1 MFSSVQS
8 LSCVQLFVTPWT
20 AAHQSS
26 LSITNSRSLLKLRS
40 IKLVISSNHL
50 ILCHLLLLPSIFLSI
65 KVFSNESVLHIR
77 WPEYWSFSFSIS
89 PYFLWDWLV
98 WSPYSPRDSQESS
111 PTPQFKSTNFSV
123 FSFLYSQALTSTWLL
138 EKTRQTVVGKVMS
151 LLFNMLSR
159 LVIAFLPRSR
169 HLLISWLQLPSTVVL
184 EHPQNKVCHCFR
196 CFPIY
201 LPWSDGTGCQDLS
214 FLSVAF

>member
-1 MFSSVQS
+1 MNHSTPGLPHKLPEFTQTQAHWVGNAIQPSHPLLSPSPPAPNPSQHQGHLQWVNSSHEVAKV
-8 LSCVQLFVTPWT
+8 LEFQLQHQPFQWTPST
-20 AAHQSS
+20 D
-26 LSITNSRSLLKLRS
+26 LLQDG
-40 IKLVISSNHL
+40 LVGST
-50 ILCHLLLLPSIFLSI
+50 C
-65 KVFSNESVLHIR
+65 
-77 WPEYWSFSFSIS
+77 
-89 PYFLWDWLV
+89 
-98 WSPYSPRDSQESS
+98 SPRDSQESS
-111 PTPQFKSTNFSV
+111 PTPQFKSTNFLV